1 MVDVNQNEQQS
12 EQNTVTVDIV
22 LEAFYRAFKTQV
34 SPSGDNVGEVLKDIP
49 ERYRDRVFQRWQEE
63 SAAPVIGIL
72 PVIRKAKPVWREAY
86 SSATGPRWFALKS
99 FLELEKELPPERIAA
114 LDASSDAVLFSL
126 GDPMVAAP
134 EDGSRKYA
142 GLVVG
147 YVQSGKTA
155 NYTAVAAKAID
166 AGFRL
171 VVVLSGVHNSLR
183 RQTQMR
189 MNDELG
195 LIPSQPGRPTA
206 ADYAPQ
212 GISPLS
218 TLTSELLTNGDFAYM
233 NVKPVIALG
242 VGAICVTKKN
252 VAVLK
257 KLRKWLGENVSVP
270 VLIIDDEADQASIN
284 AHAGAAE
291 DFDPDRDP
299 TAINEQIRSL
309 IKSCS
314 NYAAYVGYT
323 ATPYANVFID
333 MNAFHTR
340 LTNDLYPKD
349 FIISLPKPPGYMGP
363 EEFFG
368 PNLTGED
375 ENFSSVS
382 ERVLEIVPEEE
393 IDLVKKFV
401 KDQSGKV
408 EFPKMLKEAVKDFI
422 LGTAA
427 RRRFEGKISPSS
439 FLAHTTHLQ
448 GQQALLGMALEKLV
462 VGLHQDWRYNKDAVL
477 GKWKDDWDELK
488 KGMLGTDY
496 AYDFEEL
503 IPQLDILLGQF
514 GSISVRTLNF
524 KSPDELDYE
533 AEPNLCAIVVGGNKL
548 SRGLTLEGLIVSYF
562 VRQSSQ
568 PKADTLTQMGRFFG
582 YRGHLVDITKVYTSH
597 KLMLDFQDI
606 SYMES
611 SLRQDIER
619 YARSGKT
626 PEDFAPRVMRRAGLL
641 PTGHMGAGREQGFS
655 YSGDL
660 VQTISFQEGEDVNRE
675 NLNLA
680 TTFIKL
686 VDGSSERESLPS
698 GQAVPTKL
706 LWRDVSTPDIL
717 SFLSKFKTVPKA
729 TRVNATNIVRY
740 IEDSLNDPEGSELT
754 TWNVGVIGRN
764 KNEALG
770 VESFGLDIKIGRI
783 SRSLDKANTTSIGTL
798 ITPLTED
805 FNRGDEL
812 LDFTDDMR
820 KEALEYKA
828 KGLTSGDAAR
838 SARDAQQGL
847 LLVYPL
853 SPFELKPMGGLPEKK
868 TLGEA
873 LGFEDTIVGL
883 AVVFPHSNLD
893 HTSRQFWQQ

>member
-1 MVDVNQNEQQS
+1 MVTVNQDAQQEEGKS
-12 EQNTVTVDIV
+12 GTVDLTFEIY
-22 LEAFYRAFKTQV
+22 YRTFKSLV
-34 SPSGDNVGEVLKDIP
+34 SPAGDNAGEVLIDIP
-49 ERYRDRVFQRWQEE
+49 ERYRDRVFERWQEE
-63 SAAPVIGIL
+63 SAAPVIGIP
-72 PVIRKAKPVWREAY
+72 PVIRKAKPVWREGY

-99 FLELEKELPPERIAA
+99 FLEIEKELPAERIAA

-126 GDPMVAAP
+126 GDPKVAEPDAAP
-134 EDGSRKYA
+134 RKYS

-166 AGFRL
+166 AGFKL
-171 VVVLSGVHNSLR
+171 VIVLSGVHNSLR

-195 LIPSQPGRPTA
+195 LIQSQPGRPTA
-206 ADYAPQ
+206 ADFAPQ

-218 TLTSELLTNGDFAYM
+218 TLTSEELANGDFAYM
-233 NVKPVIALG
+233 HVKPEIALG

-252 VAVLK
+252 VAVLR
-257 KLRKWLGENVSVP
+257 KLHKWLGENVSAP
-270 VLIIDDEADQASIN
+270 VLIIDDEADQASIDIR
-284 AHAGAAE
+284 AGSAE

-299 TAINEQIRSL
+299 SAINEQIRSL

-314 NYAAYVGYT
+314 KYAAYVGYT

-333 MNAFHTR
+333 MNAYNTR
-340 LTNDLYPKD
+340 LSNDLYPKD
-349 FIISLPKPPGYMGP
+349 FIISLPKPPDYMGP

-368 PNLTGED
+368 PQLTGED
-375 ENFSSVS
+375 EKFSSVS

-393 IDLVKKFV
+393 LELVKKFV
-401 KDQSGKV
+401 KDQSGKF
-408 EFPKMLKEAVKDFI
+408 EFPKMLKKAVKDFI

-427 RRRFEGKISPSS
+427 RRRFEGKVSPSS

-448 GQQALLGMALEKLV
+448 GQQAILGMALEKLV
-462 VGLHQDWRYNKDAVL
+462 VDLHQDWRYNKDAVVSQ
-477 GKWKDDWDELK
+477 WKSDWDELK
-488 KGMLGTDY
+488 KGMLGTDF
-496 AYDFEEL
+496 AYDFDEL
-503 IPQLDILLGQF
+503 SPHLDTLLGQF

-597 KLMLDFQDI
+597 KLMLEFQDI

-641 PTGHMGAGREQGFS
+641 PTGHMGAGKEQGFS

-660 VQTISFQEGEDVNRE
+660 VQTISFQEGEEVNRN
-675 NLNLA
+675 NLDLA
-680 TTFIKL
+680 RKFVQL
-686 VDGSSERESLPS
+686 VDGNAKREPMTFQS
-698 GQAVPTKL
+698 AIPTKL
-706 LWRDVSTPDIL
+706 LWRGVPTPDVL
-717 SFLSKFKTVPKA
+717 NFLSKFKTAKTA
-729 TRVNATNIVRY
+729 RRVDTTNIVRY
-740 IEDSLNDPEGSELT
+740 IEDSLNDPKGSELT
-754 TWNVGVIGRN
+754 KWNVGIIGR
-764 KNEALG
+764 KIHEGLG
-770 VESFGLDIKIGRI
+770 QESFGLDVKIGRI
-783 SRSLDKANTTSIGTL
+783 GRSLDKANTTSIGTL
-798 ITPLTED
+798 ITPLSDD
-805 FNRGDEL
+805 FSKGDEL
-812 LDFTDDMR
+812 IDFTDEMLN
-820 KEALEYKA
+820 EASVYKHE
-828 KGLTSGDAAR
+828 GLKSGDAAR

-847 LLVYPL
+847 LLLYPL
-853 SPFELKPMGGLPEKK
+853 SPFELRSPGAIVEKK

-873 LGFEDTIVGL
+873 LGYEDTIVGL

-893 HTSRQFWQQ
+893 HTSRQFWHQ

>member
-1 MVDVNQNEQQS
+1 MVDVGQNENQEDQT
-12 EQNTVTVDIV
+12 NATVDLA
-22 LEAFYRAFKTQV
+22 LEGYYRAFKAQV
-34 SPSGDNVGEVLKDIP
+34 IPSGENVGEVLNEIP
-49 ERYRDRVFQRWQEE
+49 ERFRDRVFLRWQQEN
-63 SAAPVIGIL
+63 AAPVIGL
-72 PVIRKAKPVWREAY
+72 PPAIRKAKPVWREGY

-99 FLELEKELPPERIAA
+99 YLELEKELPPERIAA

-126 GDPMVAAP
+126 GDPATSSP
-134 EDGSRKYA
+134 EDGPKKYA

-166 AGFRL
+166 AGFKL
-171 VVVLSGVHNSLR
+171 VIVLSGVHNSLR

-206 ADYAPQ
+206 ADFAPQ

-218 TLTSELLTNGDFAYM
+218 TLTSELLANGDFAYM
-233 NVKPVIALG
+233 HVKPEIALG

-257 KLRKWLGENVSVP
+257 KLHKWLGQNVSVP

-284 AHAGAAE
+284 ANTGAPE
-291 DFDPDRDP
+291 DFDADRDP
-299 TAINEQIRSL
+299 SAINEQIRSL
-309 IKSCS
+309 IKSCTK
-314 NYAAYVGYT
+314 YAAYVGYT

-333 MNAFHTR
+333 MNAYHTR

-349 FIISLPKPPGYMGP
+349 FIISLPKPSGYMGP

-375 ENFSSVS
+375 DNFSSVS
-382 ERVLEIVPEEE
+382 ERVLEIVPEDE

-401 KDQSGKV
+401 KDTSGRI
-408 EFPKMLKEAVKDFI
+408 EFPKLLKKAVKDFI

-427 RRRFEGKISPSS
+427 RRRFEGKVSPSS

-448 GQQALLGMALEKLV
+448 GQQASLGMALEKLV

-477 GKWKDDWDELK
+477 SEWKGDWGDLQ

-496 AYDFEEL
+496 KCEFEDL
-503 IPQLDILLGQF
+503 IPHLDTLLGQF

-568 PKADTLTQMGRFFG
+568 PRADTLTQMGRFFG

-597 KLMLDFQDI
+597 KLMLEFQDI

-641 PTGHMGAGREQGFS
+641 PTRHMGAGREQGFT

-660 VQTISFQEGEDVNRE
+660 VQTTSFEPGEEVNRH
-675 NLNLA
+675 NLDLA
-680 TTFIKL
+680 RKFIQG
-686 VDGSSERESLPS
+686 VDVSSDRESLPS
-698 GQAVPTKL
+698 QAAIATKL
-706 LWRDVSTPDIL
+706 LWRDVASPDVL
-717 SFLSKFKTVPKA
+717 GFLSKFKTVSTA
-729 TRVNATNIVRY
+729 RRADVTNIVRY
-740 IEDSLNDPEGSELT
+740 IEDSLNDPAGSELT
-754 TWNVGVIGRN
+754 KWNVGVIGRN
-764 KNEALG
+764 MKEELG
-770 VESFGLDIKIGRI
+770 VESFGLDLKIGRI

-805 FNRGDEL
+805 FSKGDEL
-812 LDFTDDMR
+812 VDFTDEMR
-820 KEALEYKA
+820 EEAAAYRA
-828 KGLTSGDAAR
+828 QGLNSGDAAR

-847 LLVYPL
+847 LLLYPL
-853 SPFELKPMGGLPEKK
+853 SPFEIRPPDLVLEKK

-873 LGFEDTIVGL
+873 LGFGDTIVGL